1 MFVALSRFVVR
12 NGMEDEVRAAFE
24 ERPHLVDLAPGYIRM
39 EVLRPRECAEE
50 FWLMTWWEDE
60 ASFDAWHKSHAY
72 KDSHAGIPRG
82 LKLVPGAQRIRRL
95 ECIAR

>member
-12 NGMEDEVRAAFE
+12 NGMEDEVRTAFE
-24 ERPHLVDLAPGYIRM
+24 ERPHLVDLAPGFIRM
-39 EVLRPRECAEE
+39 EVLRPRERAEE

-60 ASFDAWHKSHAY
+60 ASFDTWHKSHAY

-82 LKLVPGAQRIRRL
+82 LKLVPGEQRIRRL

>member
-12 NGMEDEVRAAFE
+12 NGMEDDVRAAFE
-24 ERPHLVDLAPGYIRM
+24 ERPHLVDLAPGFIRM
-39 EVLRPRECAEE
+39 EVLRPRERSEE
-50 FWLMTWWEDE
+50 FWLMTWWKDE

-82 LKLVPGAQRIRRL
+82 LKLVPGEQRIHRL
-95 ECIAR
+95 ECVAQ

>member
-12 NGMEDEVRAAFE
+12 NGMEEDVRSAFQ
-24 ERPHLVDLAPGYIRM
+24 ERPHLVDDEPGFIRM
-39 EVLRPRECAEE
+39 EVFRPLDHPEE

-60 ASFDAWHKSHAY
+60 GSFDTWHKSHKY

-82 LKLVPGAQRIRRL
+82 LKLVPGEQRISRL
-95 ECIAR
+95 ERIAE

>member
-12 NGMEDEVRAAFE
+12 NGMEDEVRTAFE
-24 ERPHLVDLAPGYIRM
+24 GRPHLVDLAPGFIRM
-39 EVLRPRECAEE
+39 EVLRPRERAEE

-60 ASFDAWHKSHAY
+60 ACFDTWHKSHAY

-82 LKLVPGAQRIRRL
+82 LKLVPGEQRIRRL